1 MYIFYHIAH
10 IGDTFHSHRVIENI
24 IKSNLDKEIMFYLPY
39 NHFLYNDISNNI
51 LVKNENNA
59 ELIKLLEQLH
69 DQPYGIIHQIN
80 KDITVFEV
88 SVNKLTNHDF
98 HICEMDPVSYQEGMI
113 KFLNDAN
120 KANPNFGFKY
130 NILSP
135 ADLVPKIPNTDISLF
150 LEWRKYNP
158 QPLILYYNYF
168 PKAGQTTVCMNEEQ
182 HNLVIL
188 QILLTNPNFTI
199 LLPKCPEALQGIPR
213 IVGCDLAFNCIETI
227 SCENLYKINKIQV
240 HCDYSIHF
248 DIGGIMLYMNTD
260 FFTRK
265 NHILHFN
272 INEPGYFTIITNF
285 LKKVG
290 PVDKAQAITC
300 SNYEKLIV
308 YFLTHPLSVP
318 IVRQQGYGMSFNNLF
333 LSGDTLIKKAKN
345 QYGVSK
351 IKKEILFY
359 KYALGHNCL
368 PMPEFISS
376 DETSYTMKY
385 LDGYKP
391 LYEVFPTFSLEK
403 KSSILERIHTHLQ
416 HLHNTESKIVT
427 KEFYTSL
434 LRTEMIDKLEE
445 RYHEVKDILNEFSHI
460 KTVNKIPIYSFD
472 NRIQLLKKNMEEFV
486 ESKIYYLL
494 NPIHGDCQFNNILCD
509 KNDDLIFIDP
519 RGYYGN
525 SDLFGAAEYDLAKVK
540 FALSG
545 YGEFDSKEVV
555 SLAIEQS
562 DITIDISQLMPDC
575 LIKDDFLT
583 QLVVSIWMGN
593 AHCFKENKFKTAY
606 SYFIAMYYASLYL

>member
-10 IGDTFHSHRVIENI
+10 VGDTFHSQKVIENI
-24 IKSNLDKEIMFYLPY
+24 IKSNPDKEIMFYLPY
-39 NHFLYNDISNNI
+39 NHFIYNDISNNI
-51 LVKNENNA
+51 LIKNENNA
-59 ELIKLLEQLH
+59 ELITLLEQLH
-69 DQPYGIIHQIN
+69 AQPYGIIHQIN

-98 HICEMDPVSYQEGMI
+98 HILEMDPVSYQDGII
-113 KFLNDAN
+113 KLLNDAN
-120 KANPNFGFKY
+120 LANPNFGFKY
-130 NILSP
+130 NVLSP
-135 ADLVPKIPNTDISLF
+135 ADLVPKIPNTDINLF

-158 QPLILYYNYF
+158 QPLILYYNNF
-168 PKAGQTTVCMNEEQ
+168 PKAGQTPICINEEQ

-199 LLPKCPEALQGIPR
+199 LLPKCPEALKGIPR
-213 IVGCDLAFNCIETI
+213 IVGCDLAFNCIETP
-227 SCENLYKINKIQV
+227 SCENLYKINKIQI
-240 HCDYSIHF
+240 HCDYSVHF
-248 DIGGIMLYMNTD
+248 DIGGTELYMNTD

-272 INEPGYFTIITNF
+272 KYGPGYNEILTNF

-290 PVDKAQAITC
+290 PVNRTQAITC
-300 SNYEKLIV
+300 RNHEEMITFFNKN
-308 YFLTHPLSVP
+308 PLQVA
-318 IVRQQGYGMSFNNLF
+318 VERKQGYGLSFNNIF
-333 LSGDTLIKKAKN
+333 VAGNTLIKQAKN

-359 KYALGHNCL
+359 NYALGHKCL
-368 PMPEFISS
+368 PMPEFICS

-391 LYEVFPTFSLEK
+391 LFEVFPTFSLERK
-403 KSSILERIHTHLQ
+403 KNILERIHTHLQ
-416 HLHNTESKIVT
+416 CLHNIESKIVT
-427 KEFYTSL
+427 KEVYTSL

-445 RYHEVKDILNEFSHI
+445 RYDEVKDILKEFSHI
-460 KTVNKIPIYSFD
+460 KTVNKIPISSFD
-472 NRIQLLKKNMEEFV
+472 KCIQLLKKKMENFI
-486 ESKIYYLL
+486 ESKIYYFL

-555 SLAIEQS
+555 SLSIEQS
-562 DITIDISQLMPDC
+562 NITIDISQLMPDC
-575 LIKDDFLT
+575 LAKDDFLT

>member
-10 IGDTFHSHRVIENI
+10 VGDTFHSHRVIENI
-24 IKSNLDKEIMFYLPY
+24 IKSNPDKKIMFYLPY
-39 NHFLYNDISNNI
+39 NQFIYNDISNNI
-51 LVKNENNA
+51 LIKNDETA
-59 ELIKLLEQLH
+59 SLITLLEQLH
-69 DQPYGIIHQIN
+69 EQPYGIIHQIN

-88 SVNKLTNHDF
+88 SANKLTNHDF
-98 HICEMDPVSYQEGMI
+98 HMLEMDPVSYQDGII
-113 KFLNDAN
+113 KLLNDAN
-120 KANPNFGFKY
+120 IANPHFGFKY
-130 NILSP
+130 NVLSP
-135 ADLVPKIPNTDISLF
+135 ADLVPKIPKTDINLF
-150 LEWRKYNP
+150 LEWRKLNT

-168 PKAGQTTVCMNEEQ
+168 PKAGQTPICINEEQ
-182 HNLVIL
+182 HNAVIL
-188 QILLTNPNFTI
+188 QILVTNPSFTI
-199 LLPKCPEALQGIPR
+199 LLPKCPESLRGNSR
-213 IVGCDLAFNCIETI
+213 IVGCDLAFNCIETP

-248 DIGGIMLYMNTD
+248 DIGGTELYMNTD
-260 FFTRK
+260 FFSRK

-272 INEPGYFTIITNF
+272 KYGPGYNEILANF

-290 PVDKAQAITC
+290 PVNRTQSITC
-300 SNYEKLIV
+300 SDYEKMITH
-308 YFLTHPLSVP
+308 FSIHPLRVP
-318 IVRQQGYGMSFNNLF
+318 LERKQGYGLSFNNLF
-333 LSGDTLIKKAKN
+333 LSGDTLIKQAKN
-345 QYGVSK
+345 VYGVGK
-351 IKKEILFY
+351 IVKEIFFY
-359 KYALGHNCL
+359 KYIQQHKCL
-368 PMPEFISS
+368 PMPEFISF
-376 DETSYTMKY
+376 DETSYTIKY
-385 LDGYKP
+385 LEGYKP
-391 LYEVFPTFSLEK
+391 LYEVFSGFSHEK
-403 KSSILERIHTHLQ
+403 KTTILQQINMYLEN
-416 HLHNTESKIVT
+416 LHNTESKVVT
-427 KEFYTSL
+427 KEVYFQL
-434 LRTEMIDKLEE
+434 LHTEMIDKLEE

-472 NRIQLLKKNMEEFV
+472 KCIQQLKKKMEEFV

-494 NPIHGDCQFNNILCD
+494 NPIHGDCQFNNILYNE
-509 KNDDLIFIDP
+509 NDDLMFIDP

-545 YGEFDSKEVV
+545 YGEFDSKEVL

-562 DITIDISQLMPDC
+562 DVTIDISQLMPDC